1 MRALIKPT
9 AWAAALL
16 CTHPTRIV
24 QCLGLASIALSPCA
38 WAADKFISNT
48 SETINTSQTFD
59 AVVVAH
65 TDDAASLTIQG
76 ATTVVSGTTLVVGSD
91 KTSNLNGTNT
101 NDGQLTVTGGA
112 SLSINGDATLSY
124 ATGTLGTVNV
134 GTGSQLDITGR
145 LNVGRSNIGT
155 LNSAGALTSDNAM
168 IGDLAG
174 SGGSKVTLLSGGSW
188 TNTNALTVGGAAA
201 GSLQLDSG
209 SSLTQNAGALVLG
222 NNTGVTGTLSVT
234 SAARTTQALQ
244 TAELRIGNFGSG
256 TFNAQTTTVVSSYVF
271 LGHNTASNAGN
282 TATLNDSV
290 WNITSNL
297 DVGYGGQGS
306 VTLQNSAVAATGNV
320 VLGNA
325 STGQGSMDLQAG
337 STLTGAN
344 LLIGSMGR
352 GTVMADGVG
361 TRIAPSGVTI
371 GNAASSTGSSA
382 SLTNGAQLDVGTG
395 VVYVGN
401 AGQGTLTLA
410 SGASVTAASMYV
422 GWDTGGNGTLQLS
435 TGAAPLSVG
444 EILFNNGT
452 GVVRFNH
459 GQSNYTYNGTLNG
472 SGSVYIDSGTT
483 LLTGNS
489 VYTGTTTVANGATL
503 QIGNGGTG
511 GQLRSDVS
519 LAGTLVMLRSDPQTY
534 SAALSG
540 TGTLRKQG
548 GNTLTITGNSFGFT
562 GPTLLEA
569 GKLIVAP
576 VAAGPGYLGG
586 PVTMSA
592 GTQLAG
598 HGYVGAIQGSGTV
611 APGNSIGTL
620 RVTGNADLTTSTLD
634 AEIDAATSTSD
645 LLDVTGS
652 ASLTGGTLRVSN
664 LAGTPTAG
672 QTYTLLRA
680 GSINGQFGTVTFA
693 QTYPGLN
700 ASVQYTASAVNVVF
714 ASSIPAGSGTHAIPV
729 LSPLGLLGLSF
740 VVGGA
745 AFWKRR
751 KTAG

>member
-1 MRALIKPT
+1 
-9 AWAAALL
+9 
-16 CTHPTRIV
+16 
-24 QCLGLASIALSPCA
+24 
-38 WAADKFISNT
+38 
-48 SETINTSQTFD
+48 
-59 AVVVAH
+59 
-65 TDDAASLTIQG
+65 
-76 ATTVVSGTTLVVGSD
+76 
-91 KTSNLNGTNT
+91 
-101 NDGQLTVTGGA
+101 
-112 SLSINGDATLSY
+112 
-124 ATGTLGTVNV
+124 
-134 GTGSQLDITGR
+134 
-145 LNVGRSNIGT
+145 
-155 LNSAGALTSDNAM
+155 M

-201 GSLQLDSG
+201 GALQLDSG

-234 SAARTTQALQ
+234 SATRATQALQ

-256 TFNAQTTTVVSSYVF
+256 TFSAQTTTVASSDVF
-271 LGHNTASNAGN
+271 LGYDAASGAGN
-282 TATLNDSV
+282 TATLSDSV
-290 WNITSNL
+290 WNITGNL
-297 DVGYGGQGS
+297 NAGYAGQGS

-325 STGQGSMDLQAG
+325 STSQGSIDLQAG
-337 STLTGAN
+337 STLSGTQ

-352 GTVMADGVG
+352 GTVTADGVG
-361 TRIAPSGVTI
+361 TRISPSGVTI
-371 GNAASSTGSSA
+371 GNSASSIGSSA
-382 SLTNGAQLDVGTG
+382 SLTNSAQLDVGTG
-395 VVYVGN
+395 VVYIGN

-410 SGASVTAASMYV
+410 SGAGVTAASMYV
-422 GWDTGGNGTLQLS
+422 GWDTGGNGTLRLS

-452 GVVRFNH
+452 GVVRFDH
-459 GQSNYTYNGTLNG
+459 GQSNYTYSGTLSG
-472 SGSVYIDSGTT
+472 SGTVYIDSGTT
-483 LLTGNS
+483 RFTGNS
-489 VYTGTTTVANGATL
+489 DYTGTTTVANGATL

-519 LAGTLVMLRSDPQTY
+519 LAGTLVLLRSDPQTY
-534 SAALSG
+534 SAALSS

-569 GKLIVAP
+569 GKIIVAP

-586 PVTMSA
+586 PITLST

-672 QTYTLLRA
+672 QTYTVLRA
-680 GSINGQFGTVTFA
+680 GSINGQFGSVTFT

-700 ASVQYTASAVNVVF
+700 ASVQYTASAVTVAF

-740 VVGGA
+740 LVGGA
-745 AFWKRR
+745 AFWTRR
-751 KTAG
+751 KTTG

>member
-1 MRALIKPT
+1 MRDSFKPT

-16 CTHPTRIV
+16 CTPPTRIV
-24 QCLGLASIALSPCA
+24 QCLGLASLALSPSA
-38 WAADKFISNT
+38 WAADKYISDA
-48 SETINTSQTFD
+48 SETINTTQTFD
-59 AVVVAH
+59 AVVVAN

-76 ATTVVSGTTLVVGSD
+76 AGTVVSGTTLVVGSD
-91 KTSNLNGTNT
+91 KSFNINGTNT

-124 ATGTLGTVNV
+124 AAGTLGTISVD
-134 GTGSQLDITGR
+134 TGSQLGVTGR
-145 LNVGRSNIGT
+145 LNVGRANTGT
-155 LNSAGALTSDNAM
+155 LNSAGVLTSDNAM

-188 TNTNALTVGGAAA
+188 TNTNALTVGGAA
-201 GSLQLDSG
+201 GGTLQLDSG
-209 SSLTQNAGALVLG
+209 SAFTQTAGALVLG
-222 NNTGVTGTLSVT
+222 NSAGVTGTLSVT

-244 TAELRIGNFGSG
+244 TAELRIGNLGTG
-256 TFNAQTTTVVSSYVF
+256 TFNAQTTTVASSYVF
-271 LGHNTASNAGN
+271 LGHDAASSAGN
-282 TATLNDSV
+282 TATLNNSA
-290 WNITSNL
+290 WNIASNL

-325 STGQGSMDLQAG
+325 NTGQGSISLQTG
-337 STLTGAN
+337 STLSGAQV
-344 LLIGSMGR
+344 LIGSMGQ
-352 GTVMADGVG
+352 GTVTADGVG
-361 TRIAPSGVTI
+361 TRITSSGVVI
-371 GNAASSTGSSA
+371 GNTAASTGSTA
-382 SLTNGAQLDVGTG
+382 TFTNSAQLDAGTG

-422 GWDTGGNGTLQLS
+422 GWDNGGNGTLQLS
-435 TGAAPLSVG
+435 AGAAPLNVG

-452 GVVRFNH
+452 GAVRFNH
-459 GQSNYTYNGTLNG
+459 GQSNYTYSGRLSG
-472 SGSVYIDSGTT
+472 SGTVHVGSGTT
-483 LLTGNS
+483 LFTGNS
-489 VYTGTTTVANGATL
+489 DYTGATTVASGATL

-519 LAGTLVMLRSDPQTY
+519 LAGTLVLLRSDPQTY

-540 TGTLRKQG
+540 AGTLRKLG
-548 GNTLTITGNSFGFT
+548 GNTLTISGNSFSFT

-586 PVTMSA
+586 PVTLST
-592 GTQLAG
+592 GTELAG
-598 HGYVGAIQGSGTV
+598 HGYVGAVQGSGTV
-611 APGNSIGTL
+611 APGHSIGTL
-620 RVTGNADLTTSTLD
+620 RVTGNADLTASTLD

-652 ASLTGGTLRVSN
+652 ASLAGGTLRISN

-672 QTYTLLRA
+672 QTYTVLRA

-714 ASSIPAGSGTHAIPV
+714 ASSIPAGSSTHAIPV
-729 LSPLGLLGLSF
+729 LSPLGLVGLAF
-740 VVGGA
+740 LMGGA
-745 AFWKRR
+745 AFWTRR
-751 KTAG
+751 KPIG